1 MAFALTLGLAVTV
14 RHIGTS
20 PALLVELSL
29 ALEAKLTTPTCI
41 NFPSVFFFYYSGAGT
56 QGFLYARQGFYL
68 LSYVLGPYKEFQS

>member
-29 ALEAKLTTPTCI
+29 ALEAKLKTPTYI
-41 NFPSVFFFYYSGAGT
+41 NFPSVFF
-56 QGFLYARQGFYL
+56 YL
-68 LSYVLGPYKEFQS
+68 LLLLFWRWNPGLPVREAGILPTELRPWPL